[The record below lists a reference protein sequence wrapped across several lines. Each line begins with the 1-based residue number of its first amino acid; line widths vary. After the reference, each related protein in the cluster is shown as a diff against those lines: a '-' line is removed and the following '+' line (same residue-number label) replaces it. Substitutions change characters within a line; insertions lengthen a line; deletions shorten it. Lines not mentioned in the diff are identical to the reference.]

1 MESEAT
7 QIACIVNMEEPQS
20 VLEEVKAVVSMMMP
34 DFDFEPLNRAFSDV
48 VNLFHGQ
55 YPGYRKCNTEYHD
68 LKHTT
73 DALLAITRLIHG
85 AVVNKQVFSEKDIEL
100 GLISALFH
108 DTGYIQTMDDH
119 VGTGA
124 RFTLTHISRSILFME
139 KYLSENGYSREDIES
154 CRATLEC
161 TGLNVEISEIDFG
174 SAQIE
179 MLGKMLGTA
188 DLLGQMA
195 DRTYLE
201 KLPFLYHEFK
211 EGDVPGFESDLDLLK
226 ETPVFYE
233 MAIERFEREL
243 GGAYR
248 YMRDHFRVRWGID
261 EDLYMTSMEN
271 KIKYLKYVLEDH
283 EHYYREYLRRGKLME
298 KLDRIDRQRE
308 S

>member
-1 MESEAT
+1 
-7 QIACIVNMEEPQS
+7 
-20 VLEEVKAVVSMMMP
+20 
-34 DFDFEPLNRAFSDV
+34 
-48 VNLFHGQ
+48 
-55 YPGYRKCNTEYHD
+55 
-68 LKHTT
+68 
-73 DALLAITRLIHG
+73 
-85 AVVNKQVFSEKDIEL
+85 
-100 GLISALFH
+100 
-108 DTGYIQTMDDH
+108 MDDH

-124 RFTLTHISRSILFME
+124 RFTLIHISRSILFME
-139 KYLSENGYSREDIES
+139 KYLSENGYSKEDIES
-154 CRATLEC
+154 CRAILEC
-161 TGLNVEISEIDFG
+161 TGLNVEISEINFG

-271 KIKYLKYVLEDH
+271 KINYLKYVLKNQKHD
-283 EHYYREYLRRGKLME
+283 YREHLRRGTLME
-298 KLDRIDRQRE
+298 KLDRLNRQRE